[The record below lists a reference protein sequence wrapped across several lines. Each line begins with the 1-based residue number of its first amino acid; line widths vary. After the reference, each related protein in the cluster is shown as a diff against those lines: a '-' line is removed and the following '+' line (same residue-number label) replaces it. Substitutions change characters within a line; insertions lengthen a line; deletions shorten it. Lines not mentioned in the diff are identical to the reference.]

1 MQLKLFF
8 NKSQSFYIMK
18 KSSIL
23 LAVLSMF
30 VLGAC
35 SSSHAPKEIS
45 PSSTDF
51 TSGELAKLI
60 EVVDEPSQL
69 SFAEKDGAV
78 ESQYL
83 MLKVKLRLTKESPD
97 LQAVDPRDIDF
108 ASLLSVATVNLVDAN
123 GIKVQTLS
131 VKSED
136 LLKLKKLLQQK
147 VGDEETITFEEEFH
161 NSKEAP
167 KWYEQTQSFIPWQT
181 GDIDAPIVEES
192 DQLSLN
198 LVGVLGGSND
208 AILTYD
214 DKTDEGVVE
223 FTVNGVKNVRKV
235 KMGSYDSVTNTLILK
250 EFFTNGNYVGDFNG
264 VWKDGVY
271 QGTFTNTKGG
281 RVNFKLQGAGSD
293 LLNGLSDSSDNDDGR
308 AVKTGNSEDW
318 DALLTSYEAYVDK
331 YISYVKKAAKGDMT
345 ALIEYPSLMQ
355 KTQEYSDKLQKAQGD
370 MSASQWERYNKITM
384 KMVKAAEELQ

>member
-1 MQLKLFF
+1 M
-8 NKSQSFYIMK
+8 
-18 KSSIL
+18 
-23 LAVLSMF
+23 
-30 VLGAC
+30 
-35 SSSHAPKEIS
+35 
-45 PSSTDF
+45 
-51 TSGELAKLI
+51 
-60 EVVDEPSQL
+60 
-69 SFAEKDGAV
+69 
-78 ESQYL
+78 
-83 MLKVKLRLTKESPD
+83 
-97 LQAVDPRDIDF
+97 
-108 ASLLSVATVNLVDAN
+108 LSVATVNLVDAN
-123 GIKVQTLS
+123 GIKVQTLG

-167 KWYEQTQSFIPWQT
+167 EWYEQTQSFIPWQT
-181 GDIDAPIVEES
+181 GDIVAPFVEES

-235 KMGSYDSVTNTLILK
+235 KMGSYDSATNTLILK
-250 EFFTNGNYVGDFNG
+250 EFFSNGKYVGDFNG
-264 VWKDGVY
+264 VWKNGVY

-293 LLNGLSDSSDNDDGR
+293 LLNGLSDSSDNDEGR

-318 DALLTSYEAYVDK
+318 DALLASYEAYVDK

-355 KTQEYSDKLQKAQGD
+355 KAQEYSDKLQKAQGD